1 MLNPHCVLISFY
13 SLSIEH
19 FSLSIMHPHIT
30 TIFTIFFL
38 FIFFWHII
46 RSGRGHA
53 YIHALQKN
61 RRNCSPTYSSSSLST
76 CYGNI
81 ITTDFFSA
89 SSTGKGEMLM
99 MMMMII
105 VSLVEWQR
113 RSLSLFSFFLVVIAV
128 QYCYQYIVDIHESLL
143 NVKTFFF

>member
-19 FSLSIMHPHIT
+19 FSLSIMHPHT

-38 FIFFWHII
+38 FIFLAHNKI
-46 RSGRGHA
+46 RSWSCIYMH
-53 YIHALQKN
+53 HKK

-99 MMMMII
+99 MMMTMIII

-128 QYCYQYIVDIHESLL
+128 QYCYQYIVMR
-143 NVKTFFF
+143 VF